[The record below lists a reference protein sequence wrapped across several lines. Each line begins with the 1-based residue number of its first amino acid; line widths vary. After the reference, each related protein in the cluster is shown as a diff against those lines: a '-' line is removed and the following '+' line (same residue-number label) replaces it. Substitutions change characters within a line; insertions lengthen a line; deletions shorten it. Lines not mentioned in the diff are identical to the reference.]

1 MFNQGTVF
9 VADWVLNLNNRCIL
23 FFHLEGLKKQ
33 HIYQTLHSFLG
44 KKTLSLACLKQQD
57 MTCRN
62 ESPGF
67 PDPEEVQMRHSR
79 SGGQVKWRLLVHR
92 LAPNVRSH
100 GIEHLQ
106 HMQHPVQTN
115 NTQYRHAT
123 PSTDMQHPAQTRNT
137 QYRHATPSTDMQH
150 PVQTNN
156 TQYRHAKHPVQT
168 RNTQYRH
175 TTPNTDN
182 PQCKQTTPSTDTQ
195 HPAQTHNTQ
204 YRHTTPS
211 TDNPQCKHTTP
222 TQHPVQTH
230 NTQCRHTTPST
241 DKQHPVQT
249 NTLLTVPRHSMS

>member
-106 HMQHPVQTN
+106 PTQHPV
-115 NTQYRHAT
+115 
-123 PSTDMQHPAQTRNT
+123 QTRNT
-137 QYRHATPSTDMQH
+137 QYRHATPSTD
-150 PVQTNN
+150 
-156 TQYRHAKHPVQT
+156 
-168 RNTQYRH
+168 
-175 TTPNTDN
+175 N
-182 PQCKQTTPSTDTQ
+182 PQCKHTTPSTDTQ

-204 YRHTTPS
+204 HRHTTPS
-211 TDNPQCKHTTP
+211 TD
-222 TQHPVQTH
+222 TQHPVQTTPSANIQHPH
-230 NTQCRHTTPST
+230 NAQYRHTTPSADT
-241 DKQHPVQT
+241 QHPVQT
-249 NTLLTVPRHSMS
+249 NNTQYRQTLY